1 MGRGSNRMSDWVS
14 RKQFRVTNSLLS
26 AATDYQIRFQVYR
39 STGTDTATDVYI
51 GTNCQEDF
59 SDIRWTDSTGIDEGL
74 YEYWIESPTTSAV
87 ATCWVKMRYLP
98 ANSATTVY
106 LYYNNPNGVSAYS
119 SGSNTFPFFDD
130 FPGSALD
137 TDKWSV
143 TAGTPAVSSGVLTLA
158 GNCQVTSDTGYGVN
172 YAVRSRMKSG
182 HYNTTSYSER
192 FYWITDWNNGAYAFF
207 CGNKDWNKK
216 FRTAD
221 GGSYSTAAFDLWAAD
236 TYKVLEIIRN
246 STTSVIFNVDDVAD
260 ATISTNIDN
269 GTNTLH
275 IGSETASGSVTLDWI
290 LFRKYLSTEPTVEVV
305 ESGDTN
311 TTTTKAYRIVG
322 LEFDQ
327 DTGLF
332 TIEFGAVEDYYMSQD
347 AKYRG
352 AYDTSLSLM

>member
-1 MGRGSNRMSDWVS
+1 MSDWVS

-119 SGSNTFPFFDD
+119 SGSNTFQFFDD
-130 FPGSALD
+130 FNDLSAWTETNNNGDTTVADSIATHSITGSGAAYTTMLTSDFECDPTNTVVEGLFKVSSDGRMSVGYTKRAMLYD
-137 TDKWSV
+137 TGNDWMIYDFSTGGAVASNTDGSTPSTSLYKKWKSIHAPASV
-143 TAGTPAVSSGVLTLA
+143 TYYYDDTQQVTTSSVTTDTGGLVIQRWYSGV
-158 GNCQVTSDTGYGVN
+158 GYSD
-172 YAVRSRMKSG
+172 
-182 HYNTTSYSER
+182 
-192 FYWITDWNNGAYAFF
+192 W
-207 CGNKDWNKK
+207 
-216 FRTAD
+216 
-221 GGSYSTAAFDLWAAD
+221 
-236 TYKVLEIIRN
+236 VLI
-246 STTSVIFNVDDVAD
+246 
-260 ATISTNIDN
+260 
-269 GTNTLH
+269 
-275 IGSETASGSVTLDWI
+275 
-290 LFRKYLSTEPTVEVV
+290 RKYLATEPTVEVV